1 MTPARALAVLA
12 LSATLLTGCVGQDDG
27 KDSVG
32 DERSPQEVM
41 EMAKETLDETPGVE
55 LDITGDLPSGVTGLA
70 AATGT
75 GTHDPLAF
83 EGKVS
88 VSAGFTLDVDVIA
101 IDDEVWIALPGQDY
115 AEADP
120 ADYNAPNPAALF
132 DPETG
137 LSRLLVKTDGLEK
150 GEDVR
155 GGPDNTETFTE
166 YTGTVPA
173 SEVEAIIPSAT
184 GDDFQVAYKISSD
197 GQLREARVT
206 GEFYPGSDDVTYTIE
221 LDGYGTEKD
230 IKAP

>member
-1 MTPARALAVLA
+1 MTPTRALAVLA

-27 KDSVG
+27 NDPVG

-101 IDDEVWIALPGQDY
+101 IADEVWIALPGQDY

-150 GEDVR
+150 GEEVR
-155 GGPDNTETFTE
+155 GGADNAETFTE